1 MENIIMSIDSIRSN
15 KMRALLTM
23 LGVIIGI
30 SSVIGILTIGDSLSS
45 SISGEFG
52 NLGATNITVYVEQ
65 RSEQEEYNQMG
76 YYSTSNIPEASL
88 ITDDMITVLEE
99 ELGGSIDSIA
109 LSESAGAVSFVDGT
123 TASATGVTPAQ
134 FVTSMI
140 STDIISGRNFSDYD
154 IEEAT
159 NTVILSESLLETL
172 VENHVTNGLGDDL
185 VMTINGTMYVFD
197 IIGIYDDSDYES
209 TTIYIPIYTAKNMI
223 GSSTG
228 YSNITVVA
236 NADANIEVCADEIE
250 ELFERYYINNEQYKI
265 STVTMQSMLDS
276 LESMMATVSLALSA
290 IAGISLLVGG
300 IGVMNI
306 MLVTVTERTKEIG
319 TRKALGAT
327 GRQIQIQFVTEGAII
342 CGIGGMIGIGIGA
355 GFGYIGSTLMGVA
368 TLPSVKN
375 ICIATGI
382 ALAIGIF
389 FSYSPAKKAARL
401 NPIDALRYE

>member
-1 MENIIMSIDSIRSN
+1 MAIDSIRSN

-45 SISGEFG
+45 SISSEFG
-52 NLGATNITVYVEQ
+52 NLGATNISVYVEQ
-65 RSEQEEYNQMG
+65 RSEQEEYNQRG
-76 YYSTSNIPEASL
+76 YSYTSQIPDDSL
-88 ITDDMITVLEE
+88 ITQDMITLLEE
-99 ELGGSIDSIA
+99 ELSHSIDSVA
-109 LSESAGAVSFVDGT
+109 LSESAGTSSFQDGT
-123 TASATGVTPAQ
+123 TAAVTGVTPAQ
-134 FVTSMI
+134 FVASMI
-140 STDIISGRNFSDYD
+140 SVDIISGRNFSDYD
-154 IEEAT
+154 SEWAT
-159 NTVILSESLLETL
+159 HTAIFSESLLETL
-172 VENHVTNGLGDDL
+172 VQNQATSGLGDDIVL
-185 VMTINGTMYVFD
+185 TINGTMYVFD

-209 TTIYIPIYTAKNMI
+209 TTIYIPINTAKNI
-223 GSSTG
+223 TGGTAG
-228 YSNITVVA
+228 YSSITVVA
-236 NADANIEVCADEIE
+236 KADADVDACSAEIE
-250 ELFERYYINNEQYKI
+250 ELLNRYYTSNEQYEI

-327 GRQIQIQFVTEGAII
+327 GRQIQIQFVTEGSII
-342 CGIGGMIGIGIGA
+342 CGIGGMIGIGIGS
-355 GFGYIGSTLMGVA
+355 GLGYLGSMLMGVA
-368 TLPSVKN
+368 TFPSIKN